1 MRTTLISLVAAAA
14 CCACSSASGSGAADS
29 AAVETPAAVV
39 PAVEFNA
46 DSAYTYVARQLDFGP
61 RVPNT
66 EAHRQAAEWLA
77 AELRRHGAD
86 VSLQKAD
93 LRAFDGTTLHATNII
108 GQFNPEATDRVLLV
122 AHWDSRPWAD
132 ADPDES
138 RRREPVMGAND
149 GASGVGVLLEMARLA
164 GITTPSRGLDILFV
178 DAEDWGDEGD
188 DESWALG
195 ARYFTE
201 HPFRPGYLPSEAI
214 IVDMVGGEN
223 AVFPREFFS
232 QQGAP
237 GLVDR
242 IWGVA
247 HAAGYADRFPNRM
260 GGAIT
265 DDHVQFLA
273 AGIPAIDI
281 IQYSE
286 PTGFHPAWHTTGDTL
301 AVISVPTLKAV
312 GQTLANYLWPPVA
325 NDK

>member
-1 MRTTLISLVAAAA
+1 MRAMLIPLIAAIS
-14 CCACSSASGSGAADS
+14 CACTASSGSGAAADS
-29 AAVETPAAVV
+29 SAQEDAPAAVV
-39 PAVEFNA
+39 PAMDFNA
-46 DSAYTYVARQLDFGP
+46 DSAYTYIARQLEFGP

-66 EAHRQAAEWLA
+66 EAHRRAGEWLA
-77 AELRRHGAD
+77 SELRRHGA
-86 VSLQKAD
+86 VVTLQKAD
-93 LRAFDGTTLHATNII
+93 LHAFDGTTLHATNII
-108 GQFNPEATDRVLLV
+108 GQFNPEAADRVLLV

-138 RRREPVMGAND
+138 RRSEPVMGAND

-164 GITTPSRGLDILFV
+164 GIATPQRGLDILFV
-178 DAEDWGDEGD
+178 DAEDWGDEGIE
-188 DESWALG
+188 ESWALG

-301 AVISVPTLKAV
+301 GVISTPTLKAV
-312 GQTLANYLWPPVA
+312 GQTLTNYIFPPHPSR
-325 NDK
+325 

>member
-1 MRTTLISLVAAAA
+1 MLIPIIAAL
-14 CCACSSASGSGAADS
+14 CCACGSAGHSDADS
-29 AAVETPAAVV
+29 AEASAATPAAV

-46 DSAYTYVARQLDFGP
+46 DSAYSYVKTQVDFGP

-66 EAHRQAAEWLA
+66 EAHERAAQWLA
-77 AELRRHGAD
+77 EELQRHGAQ
-86 VSLQKAD
+86 VHVQKAN
-93 LRAFDGTTLHATNII
+93 LRAFDGTLLRASNII
-108 GQFNPEATDRVLLV
+108 GQFNPEATDRLLLV

-138 RRREPVMGAND
+138 RRREPVPGAND
-149 GASGVGVLLEMARLA
+149 GASGVGVLLEIARLA
-164 GITTPSRGLDILFV
+164 GATAPSRGLDILFV

-188 DESWALG
+188 DASWALG

-201 HPFRPGYLPSEAI
+201 HPFRPGYIPAEAI

-232 QQGAP
+232 EQGAP
-237 GLVDR
+237 GLNTR
-242 IWGVA
+242 IWSVA
-247 HAAGYADRFPNRM
+247 HASGYADRFPNRM

-286 PTGFHPAWHTTGDTL
+286 PTGFHPAWHTTGDDMS
-301 AVISVPTLKAV
+301 VISAATLKAV
-312 GQTLANYLWPPVA
+312 GQVLTNYIFPPAN
-325 NDK
+325 